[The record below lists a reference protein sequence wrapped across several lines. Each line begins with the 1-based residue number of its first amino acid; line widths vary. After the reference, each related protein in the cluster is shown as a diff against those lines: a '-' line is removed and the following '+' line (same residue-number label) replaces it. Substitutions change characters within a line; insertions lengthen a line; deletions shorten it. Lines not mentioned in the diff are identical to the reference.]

1 MALAQLLFASQ
12 FLTFSHNC
20 FHSLFT
26 SVQCLFYK
34 YAKGVGDTV
43 SSQRQFLWFLFVK
56 THFSPLFFPHR
67 PISSSGKYSEYKPS
81 WPPEPIG
88 QNKLW
93 KTNRTSSQLPRP
105 PPGLTN
111 QKQASPS
118 PWGSGGPRL
127 ARGWGGGGI
136 NQESRFGPGTVYTGN
151 MELLNHSSTYKFSR
165 ANTDEISHLTTVTE
179 KLE

>member
-1 MALAQLLFASQ
+1 MLF
-12 FLTFSHNC
+12 L
-20 FHSLFT
+20 
-26 SVQCLFYK
+26 
-34 YAKGVGDTV
+34 
-43 SSQRQFLWFLFVK
+43 QRRQRNYSPLPFLWFVCEN
-56 THFSPLFFPHR
+56 TFSPSFPHR

-93 KTNRTSSQLPRP
+93 KTNRNSSQLPRP

-136 NQESRFGPGTVYTGN
+136 NQESRFGPGTVYRGKIG
-151 MELLNHSSTYKFSR
+151 LFRNHLSAYNFTINSIDKVSG
-165 ANTDEISHLTTVTE
+165 LTTVIW
-179 KLE
+179 KL